1 MIVCQANCLVDMIVQ
16 QIIPAVE
23 ECEKGPLF
31 DLEAAVANVKRDL
44 QAIHQVRA
52 SIGIGCALF

>member
-1 MIVCQANCLVDMIVQ
+1 MIVQ